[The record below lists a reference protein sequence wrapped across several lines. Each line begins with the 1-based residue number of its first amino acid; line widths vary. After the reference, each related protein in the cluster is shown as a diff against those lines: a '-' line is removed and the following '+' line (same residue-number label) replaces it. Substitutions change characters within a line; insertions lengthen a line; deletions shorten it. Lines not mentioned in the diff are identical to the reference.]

1 MHTRN
6 WIALTLCATALA
18 WPWAGMAQAGEKP
31 AATDQAQG
39 AQAGAA
45 AQDEPKGPDDFKAVD
60 EMPKILTQVPPRYPD
75 EARERGV
82 QGTVHVRAWV
92 KKNGKPVR
100 VAVVAGKGVTPEL
113 DKAAV
118 EAVSQWTFVPAKAK
132 GKPVA
137 VYIIIPV
144 KFSLH

>member
-6 WIALTLCATALA
+6 RIVLTLCLATFM
-18 WPWAGMAQAGEKP
+18 WPCAGMAQAGEKP
-31 AATDQAQG
+31 AATDQAI
-39 AQAGAA
+39 A
-45 AQDEPKGPDDFKAVD
+45 AQDEPKESDDFKAVD
-60 EMPKILTQVPPRYPD
+60 EMPKVLTQVPPRYPD
-75 EARERGV
+75 GARERGV
-82 QGTVHVRAWV
+82 QGTVQVRAWV

-144 KFSLH
+144 KFRLQ

>member
-6 WIALTLCATALA
+6 WIALMFIAAVLA

-31 AATDQAQG
+31 AATDQAR
-39 AQAGAA
+39 A
-45 AQDEPKGPDDFKAVD
+45 AQDEPKGPDDFKSVD
-60 EMPKILTQVPPRYPD
+60 EMPKVLTQVPPRYPD
-75 EARERGV
+75 GAREHGV
-82 QGTVHVRAWV
+82 QGTVQVRAWV

-100 VAVVAGKGVTPEL
+100 VAVVSGKGVTPEL

-118 EAVSQWTFVPAKAK
+118 DAVSQWTFVPAKAK